1 MDGKDIVER
10 YAFKLGNVVNT
21 PAGRGT
27 VVRILRIRSEYYYE
41 IMNTKQPKNQ
51 TVSESMLTAWQLEQ
65 KEE

>member
-27 VVRILRIRSEYYYE
+27 VVRILRIGSEYHYE
-41 IMNTKQPKNQ
+41 IMNTKQSNQ
-51 TVSESMLTAWQLEQ
+51 TVSESTLTAWQLEQ

>member
-41 IMNTKQPKNQ
+41 IMNTKQPNQ

>member
-21 PAGRGT
+21 PMGRGT
-27 VVRILRIRSEYYYE
+27 VVKILYIGSEYHYE
-41 IMNTKQPKNQ
+41 IMNTKQPNQ